1 MKDRVK
7 RYKIYAAWEYEK
19 EEKELDEASKK
30 GLQLIKGGC
39 FHSEFKRDNS
49 VRYIYQLDY
58 NTGIKDFARYK
69 EIFEEQ
75 GWEYINSTFN
85 GWHYFRKPY
94 KENMEEYEKKIYTDT
109 ESLNEMQNRWL
120 SIMQILAGIYAVMT
134 IVYLINGA
142 TQSLSSLFIE
152 GIMFGLLSI
161 TMGLG
166 ARSIKRKRAGK
177 ESGFT
182 LPLQWILLIAIILL
196 VGIIPFML

>member
-1 MKDRVK
+1 MKDRV
-7 RYKIYAAWEYEK
+7 RSYKVYAAWEYEK
-19 EEKELDEASKK
+19 EEKALDKASKE

-58 NTGIKDFARYK
+58 NTGIKDFERYK
-69 EIFEEQ
+69 DVFKEQ

-94 KENMEEYEKKIYTDT
+94 KENMEESEMKIYTDT

-120 SIMQILAGIYAVMT
+120 RVMQVLAGTYAVMT

-142 TQSLSSLFIE
+142 TQSQSVLFIE
-152 GIMFGLLSI
+152 GLMFGLLSM

-166 ARSIKRKRAGK
+166 ARSIKQKRAGK
-177 ESGFT
+177 EGGFT
-182 LPLQWILLIAIILL
+182 FPLQWILL
-196 VGIIPFML
+196 VGIILIVGSIPFMF

>member
-7 RYKIYAAWEYEK
+7 CYKIYAAWEYEK

-94 KENMEEYEKKIYTDT
+94 KENMEECEMKIYTDT
-109 ESLNEMQNRWL
+109 ESLSEMQNRWL

-142 TQSLSSLFIE
+142 TQSLRSLFIE